1 MKTDIREIDRL
12 ETIIKQV
19 AADYKKLELACD
31 AAIKAGAMSQE
42 GPLFDA
48 IWRTFDN
55 MLHLVDF
62 EGWIPW
68 FIYENDGGK
77 KGLRAR
83 TSKAGK
89 PVAIRT
95 PRQLAGMIVKHQNEK
110 QP

>member
-1 MKTDIREIDRL
+1 MNRTERIQRWTEIITGIVTDYQRL
-12 ETIIKQV
+12 D
-19 AADYKKLELACD
+19 AACD
-31 AAIKAGAMSQE
+31 AAHKAGTMDPS
-42 GPLFDA
+42 GPLYDA
-48 IWRTFDN
+48 IWRAWGCLLDRFD
-55 MLHLVDF
+55 
-62 EGWIPW
+62 EGGWISW
-68 FIYENDGGK
+68 FIYDNDGGK